1 MVFYFQ
7 QKKGAQDLGSGS
19 AQRQKTLPDNIPDY
33 AIDGELEAIL
43 QDASNNKRTTTTQ
56 TDVETI
62 TNSTQ
67 TETPYES
74 HDDLLRLI
82 LNKVTELETKMT
94 AMQTQLSQARPTSQV
109 TADLVS
115 SALSTLQDDPFDFEA
130 SETTVL
136 QPLSV
141 TTPTSRHAYP
151 STPTSRPMVSTP
163 RRQPRV
169 NVCELG
175 FWKLLP
181 SEILSNDPNSVL
193 ETAKSKLPTDQIP
206 HEVSTVKVEEL
217 KANCLNQRAQFAKN
231 LVHHSITVGELYN
244 RNVNGRNSTGVSK
257 QKINPTK
264 MNYVKEVTYKVFPC
278 LPSEVKSSWSEC
290 VKVIDKSNVYL
301 FNVIDKKFD
310 ISEILDYL

>member
-19 AQRQKTLPDNIPDY
+19 AQRQKALPDNIPDS

-62 TNSTQ
+62 KNSTQ

-82 LNKVTELETKMT
+82 LNKITELETKMT
-94 AMQTQLSQARPTSQV
+94 AMQTQLSQPRPTSQV

-151 STPTSRPMVSTP
+151 STPTSGPMVSTP
-163 RRQPRV
+163 RR
-169 NVCELG
+169 
-175 FWKLLP
+175 
-181 SEILSNDPNSVL
+181 
-193 ETAKSKLPTDQIP
+193 
-206 HEVSTVKVEEL
+206 
-217 KANCLNQRAQFAKN
+217 
-231 LVHHSITVGELYN
+231 
-244 RNVNGRNSTGVSK
+244 
-257 QKINPTK
+257 
-264 MNYVKEVTYKVFPC
+264 
-278 LPSEVKSSWSEC
+278 
-290 VKVIDKSNVYL
+290 
-301 FNVIDKKFD
+301 
-310 ISEILDYL
+310 

>member
-1 MVFYFQ
+1 
-7 QKKGAQDLGSGS
+7 
-19 AQRQKTLPDNIPDY
+19 
-33 AIDGELEAIL
+33 
-43 QDASNNKRTTTTQ
+43 
-56 TDVETI
+56 
-62 TNSTQ
+62 
-67 TETPYES
+67 
-74 HDDLLRLI
+74 
-82 LNKVTELETKMT
+82 MT
-94 AMQTQLSQARPTSQV
+94 AMQTQLSQARPTLQV

-130 SETTVL
+130 SEITVL

-163 RRQPRV
+163 RRQQRE

-175 FWKLLP
+175 CWKLLP
-181 SEILSNDPNSVL
+181 SEILSNDPNRML

-264 MNYVKEVTYKVFPC
+264 INYVKEVKTSV
-278 LPSEVKSSWSEC
+278 
-290 VKVIDKSNVYL
+290 L
-301 FNVIDKKFD
+301 FRPLSLNPTFI
-310 ISEILDYL
+310 